1 MLRDVLLWHTST
13 CLSVFLVKKL
23 PLSSNIFHSSNNNAG
38 YPTHVNGSQQES
50 NMLSGPQDRG
60 SRPRPVQS
68 VYPWSFQSNNGYT
81 SMPQPI
87 TPSPSQPPVYNNG
100 YTFRPHS
107 ANQWTPQPSYQP
119 PSPRP
124 TRWVD
129 NQEPGDRNQEFD
141 LVDFQSLPDTYK
153 TAFMSVEELVR
164 NRGSVVSLFI
174 VFFRIIYFIIS
185 VYW

>member
-1 MLRDVLLWHTST
+1 ML
-13 CLSVFLVKKL
+13 
-23 PLSSNIFHSSNNNAG
+23 P
-38 YPTHVNGSQQES
+38 
-50 NMLSGPQDRG
+50 GPQDRG

-107 ANQWTPQPSYQP
+107 ANQWAPQPSYQP
-119 PSPRP
+119 PTPRP
-124 TRWVD
+124 TRWAD

-164 NRGSVVSLFI
+164 NRGSVVSVFI

-185 VYW
+185 VY